1 MNFRNDS
8 LVLILT
14 TLSLLSMVTGLTYGS
29 NNSLTVLWKIRI
41 YSRILLTQLAQDWAD
56 TELSNIL
63 DYQMVTTLIWV
74 LTHNLLLLLLFL
86 GCTTN
91 CKSIP
96 FGCLLHLLVQGY
108 QGLFLCFCSL
118 HSWSNWWSRRQG
130 VRRFTFDVQRLL
142 VTFLNMSLRSAS
154 FMMKSFLVKGKT
166 SGLGNT
172 LLKCRINRLSRF
184 LIYQTSD

>member
-63 DYQMVTTLIWV
+63 DYQMVTTLIW
-74 LTHNLLLLLLFL
+74 
-86 GCTTN
+86 
-91 CKSIP
+91 
-96 FGCLLHLLVQGY
+96 
-108 QGLFLCFCSL
+108 
-118 HSWSNWWSRRQG
+118 
-130 VRRFTFDVQRLL
+130 
-142 VTFLNMSLRSAS
+142 
-154 FMMKSFLVKGKT
+154 
-166 SGLGNT
+166 
-172 LLKCRINRLSRF
+172 
-184 LIYQTSD
+184 